1 MEEELETKLLVDV
14 ARLDPEG
21 ETLEGEVDMRNDSK
35 RVTVSASWKRI
46 PSWALVNVPLFCS
59 AERLE
64 IAHFITNCTWMSHSA
79 P

>member
-1 MEEELETKLLVDV
+1 
-14 ARLDPEG
+14 
-21 ETLEGEVDMRNDSK
+21 MRNDIK
-35 RVTVSASWKRI
+35 RFTVSVSWKRI